1 MIIVKPR
8 LKKSIE
14 GMWFLL
20 VKENYSLNGVFF
32 LAIIKKKKDLES
44 REGEEQLSPQLTKTD
59 GRFETY
65 TGKNNSSFQSRID

>member
-1 MIIVKPR
+1 M
-8 LKKSIE
+8 
-14 GMWFLL
+14 G
-20 VKENYSLNGVFF
+20 YFF